1 MHKYQKKMC
10 QYVSSKDE
18 SVFSKEALMSTKPGK
33 DIVKQALFKSKGY
46 RQFDKYK
53 KEAEEEFPKFTKRFT
68 EDLLREIKS
77 DSNPSDTQDKFA
89 TEVGSNEIVLDKS
102 QIETVK
108 KRIEN
113 YETLQDRV
121 SRILNSNFVKM
132 TFPVFS
138 ALYDAASQHF
148 GDITD
153 MKKKTDIVDGH
164 IIAID
169 LSEPMD
175 RIMDRDEDVE
185 YLDDYKLMNPYI
197 LQLARK
203 KIKSGGEEVLEEFE
217 RGFKDARVGQ
227 YVDFKLKTKPKSI
240 TEESMIECYKKYRA
254 VMGTAGKNMALARLP
269 LGEIFY
275 LGMAK
280 AAESV
285 GCGNEIEDSIKNKFV
300 KIPSWPLYYGLLTSD
315 IQKGFEFTLKKS
327 ELYLSEARLALELLP
342 QNFSHKDFLEFLFIT
357 VEHYNS
363 YWFNQLDKQ
372 KLWSEFASKLPK

>member
-1 MHKYQKKMC
+1 
-10 QYVSSKDE
+10 
-18 SVFSKEALMSTKPGK
+18 
-33 DIVKQALFKSKGY
+33 
-46 RQFDKYK
+46 
-53 KEAEEEFPKFTKRFT
+53 
-68 EDLLREIKS
+68 
-77 DSNPSDTQDKFA
+77 
-89 TEVGSNEIVLDKS
+89 VGSNEIVLDKS

-108 KRIEN
+108 EGLEN

-148 GDITD
+148 GDANDT
-153 MKKKTDIVDGH
+153 KKKTDIVDGH

-175 RIMDRDEDVE
+175 RIMDRDEDVD

-203 KIKSGGEEVLEEFE
+203 KIRSGGEEVLEEFE

-227 YVDFKLKTKPKSI
+227 YIDFKLKTKPKSI
-240 TEESMIECYKKYRA
+240 TEEAMMESYKKYRA

-269 LGEIFY
+269 LGEIYY

-300 KIPSWPLYYGLLTSD
+300 KIPSWPLYYALLTND
-315 IQKGFEFTLKKS
+315 IQKGFEITLKKS

-372 KLWSEFASKLPK
+372 KIWSEFASKLPK

>member
-1 MHKYQKKMC
+1 MC
-10 QYVSSKDE
+10 QCVSAKDE
-18 SVFSKEALMSTKPGK
+18 SVFSKEALLSTKPGK
-33 DIVKQALFKSKGY
+33 DIVKQALLRSKGH

-53 KEAEEEFPKFTKRFT
+53 KEAETEFPNFTKRFT
-68 EDLLREIKS
+68 EDLLRQIKS
-77 DSNPSDTQDKFA
+77 DNNPNETQEKFA
-89 TEVGSNEIVLDKS
+89 TEVGSSEIVLDKS
-102 QIETVK
+102 QTEAVK
-108 KRIEN
+108 KRLAD
-113 YETLQDRV
+113 YDSLFDRV

-148 GDITD
+148 GDAHD

-175 RIMDRDEDVE
+175 RIMDRDEDIE

-197 LQLARK
+197 LQLART
-203 KIKSGGEEVLEEFE
+203 KIGSGGGEVLEEFE

-227 YVDFKLKTKPKSI
+227 YIDFKLKTKPKSI
-240 TEESMIECYKKYRA
+240 TEEAMIECYKKYRA

-275 LGMAK
+275 LGMAR

-300 KIPSWPLYYGLLTSD
+300 KIPSWPLYYGLLTND
-315 IQKGFEFTLKKS
+315 IQKGFEFTMKKS
-327 ELYLSEARLALELLP
+327 NLYLSEARIALELLP
-342 QNFSHKDFLEFLFIT
+342 QNFSHRDFLEFLFLT

-363 YWFNQLDKQ
+363 YWFNQLQKQ
-372 KLWSEFASKLPK
+372 RLWSEFASNLPK

>member
-1 MHKYQKKMC
+1 MC
-10 QYVSSKDE
+10 QCVSAKDE
-18 SVFSKEALMSTKPGK
+18 SVFSKEALLSTKPGK
-33 DIVKQALFKSKGY
+33 DIVKQALLRSKGH

-53 KEAEEEFPKFTKRFT
+53 KEAETEFPNFTKRFT
-68 EDLLREIKS
+68 EDLLRQIKS
-77 DSNPSDTQDKFA
+77 DNNPNETQEKFA
-89 TEVGSNEIVLDKS
+89 TEVGSSEIVLDKS
-102 QIETVK
+102 QTEAVK
-108 KRIEN
+108 KRLED
-113 YETLQDRV
+113 YDSLFDRV

-148 GDITD
+148 GDTHD

-175 RIMDRDEDVE
+175 RIMDRDEDIE

-197 LQLARK
+197 LQLART
-203 KIKSGGEEVLEEFE
+203 KIGSGGGEVLEEFE

-227 YVDFKLKTKPKSI
+227 YIDFKLKTKPKSI
-240 TEESMIECYKKYRA
+240 TEEAMIECYKKYRA

-275 LGMAK
+275 LGMAR

-300 KIPSWPLYYGLLTSD
+300 KIPSWPLYYGLLTND
-315 IQKGFEFTLKKS
+315 IQKGFEFTMKKS
-327 ELYLSEARLALELLP
+327 NLYLSEARIALELLP
-342 QNFSHKDFLEFLFIT
+342 QNFSHRDFLEFLFLT

-363 YWFNQLDKQ
+363 YWFNQLQKQ
-372 KLWSEFASKLPK
+372 RLWSEFASNLPK

>member
-1 MHKYQKKMC
+1 MC

-77 DSNPSDTQDKFA
+77 DNNPSETQDKFA
-89 TEVGSNEIVLDKS
+89 TEVGSNEIVLEKS

-108 KRIEN
+108 KRLGD

-148 GDITD
+148 GDTDD

-175 RIMDRDEDVE
+175 RIMDRDEDVD

-203 KIKSGGEEVLEEFE
+203 KIRSGGEEVLEEFE

-227 YVDFKLKTKPKSI
+227 YIDFKLKAKPKSI
-240 TEESMIECYKKYRA
+240 TEEAMIECYKKYRA

-300 KIPSWPLYYGLLTSD
+300 KIPSWPLYYGLLTND

-342 QNFSHKDFLEFLFIT
+342 QNFSHRDFLEFLFIT

-363 YWFNQLDKQ
+363 YWFNQLQKQ
-372 KLWSEFASKLPK
+372 KLWSEFTSKLPK

>member
-1 MHKYQKKMC
+1 
-10 QYVSSKDE
+10 
-18 SVFSKEALMSTKPGK
+18 MSTKPGK

-53 KEAEEEFPKFTKRFT
+53 KEAEDELPKFTKRFA
-68 EDLLREIKS
+68 EDLLRQMKFDNTPAE
-77 DSNPSDTQDKFA
+77 TQEKFA
-89 TEVGSNEIVLDKS
+89 NEVGSHEIILEKS
-102 QIETVK
+102 QIDSVK
-108 KRIEN
+108 RRLEN
-113 YETLQDRV
+113 YDILLDRV
-121 SRILNSNFVKM
+121 TRILNSNFVKM

-138 ALYDAASQHF
+138 ALYDASSQYF
-148 GDITD
+148 GDKSDPKLKTD
-153 MKKKTDIVDGH
+153 MIDGH

-197 LQLARK
+197 LQLARS
-203 KIKSGGEEVLEEFE
+203 KIESGGQHVLEEFE
-217 RGFKDARVGQ
+217 KGFKDARIGQ
-227 YVDFKLKTKPKSI
+227 YVDFKLKMKPRGI
-240 TEESMIECYKKYRA
+240 TEEAMIECYKKYRS
-254 VMGTAGKNMALARLP
+254 VMGTAGKNMALGRLP

-300 KIPSWPLYYGLLTSD
+300 KVPSWPLYYTTLTD
-315 IQKGFEFTLKKS
+315 NVQKGFEFTIKKS
-327 ELYLSEARLALELLP
+327 ELYLSEARLALDLLP
-342 QNFSHKDFLEFLFIT
+342 DNFSHRDFLEFLFLT

-363 YWFNQLDKQ
+363 FWFNQLQKL
-372 KLWSEFASKLPK
+372 KLWSEFASKIPK

>member
-1 MHKYQKKMC
+1 MC

-46 RQFDKYK
+46 KQFDKYK

-77 DSNPSDTQDKFA
+77 DNNPSETQDKFA
-89 TEVGSNEIVLDKS
+89 TEVGSNEIVLEKS

-108 KRIEN
+108 KRLED
-113 YETLQDRV
+113 YEILQDRV

-148 GDITD
+148 GDTDD
-153 MKKKTDIVDGH
+153 MKKKTNIVDGH

-175 RIMDRDEDVE
+175 RIMDRDEGVE

-197 LQLARK
+197 LQLART
-203 KIKSGGEEVLEEFE
+203 KIASGGEEVLEEFE

-240 TEESMIECYKKYRA
+240 TEEAMIECYKKYRA

-300 KIPSWPLYYGLLTSD
+300 KIPSWPLYYGLLTND
-315 IQKGFEFTLKKS
+315 IQKGFEFALKKS

-342 QNFSHKDFLEFLFIT
+342 QNFSHRDFLEFLFIT

-363 YWFNQLDKQ
+363 YWFNQLQKQ
-372 KLWSEFASKLPK
+372 KIWSEFTSNLPT